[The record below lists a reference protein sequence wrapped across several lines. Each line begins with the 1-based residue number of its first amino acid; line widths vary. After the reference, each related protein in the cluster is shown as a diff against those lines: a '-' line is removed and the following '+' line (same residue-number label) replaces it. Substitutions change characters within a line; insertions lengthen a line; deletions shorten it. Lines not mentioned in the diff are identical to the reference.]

1 MSNGN
6 GVTATLSNAAEA
18 VAETLRRLKGGFVIS
33 QFGGLVVPAEG
44 DLKALAAALD
54 CPLLLVR

>member
-18 VAETLRRLKGGFVIS
+18 VADKAKEIGSAVSKRR
-33 QFGGLVVPAEG
+33 QQAP
-44 DLKALAAALD
+44 
-54 CPLLLVR
+54 